1 MLWIVL
7 GIVIFIF
14 GTIITRHIGGGV
26 LALIAFILWR
36 YGMLGTVIKW
46 IIRMINTAYNYL
58 KALIRVIK
66 DEYFNK
72 SEEAFV
78 IVSTKIEAFEV
89 FIYV

>member
-14 GTIITRHIGGGV
+14 GTILTRHIGGGV

-36 YGMLGTVIKW
+36 FGMLGTVISW
-46 IIRMINTAYNYL
+46 IIRMLNTVYKYL
-58 KALIRVIK
+58 KALIQVMK
-66 DEYFNK
+66 DEYFTK

-78 IVSTKIEAFEV
+78 IVSTKIDLVIGA
-89 FIYV
+89 III